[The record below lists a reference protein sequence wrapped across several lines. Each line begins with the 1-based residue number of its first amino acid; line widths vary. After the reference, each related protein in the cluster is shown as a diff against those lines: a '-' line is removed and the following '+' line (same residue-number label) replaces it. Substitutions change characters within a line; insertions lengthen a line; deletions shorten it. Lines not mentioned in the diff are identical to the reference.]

1 MRRAVVITGL
11 GVVSA
16 YGISMDALWE
26 GLCSG
31 KSALKPVQAFDASG
45 FPSRLGGE
53 AIGVKARDYVPKSY
67 RKAVKVMARDTEL
80 AVVAANLA
88 VLDAN
93 LVTRAN
99 MNGGETQG
107 AESTY
112 PSERF
117 GCHIG
122 AGLVAAETTELA
134 RAFATARS
142 ESDPTQVDWT
152 VWGEGGLT
160 NLPPLWLLKYLP
172 NMLACHVTI
181 LHGAEGPSNTITC
194 SEASGLLS
202 IGESTRVIERG
213 TADVCLSGGA
223 ESRINDM
230 GFIRMH
236 LAGWLAATGDATDG
250 AEVVRPYDPASAGGV
265 IGEGGGI
272 LILEEKEAAKARGAR
287 AYAQIEGFGAGQSGL
302 MHRDGADGE
311 NGVDEGLLGAIET
324 GLADARVSADQ
335 IDAIVPRAL
344 GSPAQDAR
352 EVAVLGKVF
361 GSRLRDIPL
370 VTLSPNIGNCL
381 AGAGSLALSV
391 GARCVS
397 EQMLPARI
405 HSGCASG
412 MVDAGPSEPRRA
424 TLRHVL
430 VCSSAM
436 CGQNAAVVIGPVG

>member
-1 MRRAVVITGL
+1 MRREVVITGL

-16 YGISMDALWE
+16 YGVGMDALWA

-53 AIGVKARDYVPKSY
+53 VIGARARDYVPKSY

-80 AVVAANLA
+80 AVVAAHLA
-88 VLDAN
+88 VQDAC
-93 LVTRAN
+93 LVTRATEA
-99 MNGGETQG
+99 GGEVDG

-112 PSERF
+112 PGERL

-142 ESDPTQVDWT
+142 ESDPTQVDWAA
-152 VWGEGGLT
+152 WGTGGMT

-202 IGESTRVIERG
+202 IGESSRVIERG
-213 TADVCLSGGA
+213 TADVCFSGGT

-250 AEVVRPYDPASAGGV
+250 ADVVRPYDPASAGGV
-265 IGEGGGI
+265 LGEGGGI
-272 LILEEKEAAKARGAR
+272 LILEEKESARARGVR
-287 AYAQIEGFGAGQSGL
+287 TYAQIEGFGAGQSGL
-302 MHRDGADGE
+302 ASEAGDE
-311 NGVDEGLLGAIET
+311 NGVDEGLLGAIESA
-324 GLADARVSADQ
+324 LADAEVSADE

-344 GSPAQDAR
+344 ASPAQDAS
-352 EVAVLGKVF
+352 EVAVLSEAF
-361 GSRLRDIPL
+361 GPRLRDIPL

-391 GARCVS
+391 GARCVL

-412 MVDAGPSEPRRA
+412 MVDAGPSKTRRA
-424 TLRHVL
+424 RLRHVL

-436 CGQNAAVVIGPVG
+436 CGQNAAVVIGPVR